1 MVRRL
6 LALVVAAA
14 LGALLVPGV
23 AAAASRA
30 DTTGPT
36 FVLQPF
42 AHFIVPSLVTLPGP
56 QQEQLYQS
64 PAVQKWSA
72 SDPSG
77 ICEYQLYEDN
87 GRMNPSLLYQGKATS
102 YTFTMG
108 DAGAPGYIYDEFALR
123 VKDCAGNW
131 SSDDHFVWP
140 HDRYI
145 KSFSGINSAATH
157 DQTEATYA
165 GTWSTS
171 KCTCFVDGTT
181 SHATAKGASATFSY
195 YGHVVGWVSE
205 TGPTRGS
212 AQIYQDGVL
221 RATVSTYAPSNT
233 GPKVMWA
240 NWFAHAGNHTIY
252 VHDRPR
258 GGHPCTSISPRR
270 GRRHGRT
277 SARRRR
283 LLHGG
288 PGPKRGLSE

>member
-1 MVRRL
+1 MVRRMSGL
-6 LALVVAAA
+6 VVVAA
-14 LGALLVPGV
+14 LSALLLPGSAT
-23 AAAASRA
+23 AAARA

-42 AHFIVPSLVTLPGP
+42 AHFIVPSAVNLPRP
-56 QQEQLYQS
+56 QDEQLYRS
-64 PAVQKWSA
+64 PAIQKWSA

-108 DAGAPGYIYDEFALR
+108 DAGAPGYLYDEFALR

-131 SSDDHFVWP
+131 SSDDPTFWP

-157 DQTEATYA
+157 DQTEAKFT
-165 GTWSTS
+165 GSWSTS

-181 SHATAKGASATFSY
+181 SHASTAGASATFSY
-195 YGHVVGWVSE
+195 FGHVLAWVSE
-205 TGPTRGS
+205 TGPARGS

-221 RATVSTYAPSNT
+221 KATVSTYAPSNT

-240 NWFAHAGNHTIY
+240 NWFAHAGNHTIR
-252 VHDRPR
+252 VVVL
-258 GGHPCTSISPRR
+258 GTAGHPRVDIDSFMV
-270 GRRHGRT
+270 
-277 SARRRR
+277 
-283 LLHGG
+283 G
-288 PGPKRGLSE
+288 PDPNAG